1 MIWLGVELIKQFDW
15 MFYVFGL
22 VVILSGIKMAFSD
35 EEGVHP
41 DKNIFVRLAKYFFP
55 VSHDFDGDK
64 FMTKVDGRN
73 LLTPLALVLIV
84 VETTDLIFAVD
95 SIPAIFAVTEKP
107 FIVFT
112 SNVFAILG
120 LRSLYF
126 VLVGAIQYFKYLKFG
141 LSVILVFI
149 GVKMLIHKVFHI
161 PTWIA
166 LVIVASIIVFSI
178 LVSIIFGRSKP
189 KNEASNVSSDH

>member
-1 MIWLGVELIKQFDW
+1 LVMRGAMIWLGVELIKQFDW

-64 FMTKVDGRN
+64 FMTKVDGRK

-84 VETTDLIFAVD
+84 VETTDLIFAV
-95 SIPAIFAVTEKP
+95 TKKP

-126 VLVGAIQYFKYLKFG
+126 VLVGAIKYFKFLKFG

-149 GVKMLIHKVFHI
+149 GVKMLIHQIFHI
-161 PTWIA
+161 PTGVA

-178 LVSIIFGRSKP
+178 LVSIIFGRTEP
-189 KNEASNVSSDH
+189 KTEASNESKDH